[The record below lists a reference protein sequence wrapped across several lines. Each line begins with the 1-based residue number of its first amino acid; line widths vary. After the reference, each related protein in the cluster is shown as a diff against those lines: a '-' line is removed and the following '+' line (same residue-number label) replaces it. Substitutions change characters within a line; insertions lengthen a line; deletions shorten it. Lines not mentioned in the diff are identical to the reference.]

1 MLLSGREIQL
11 KGIAMQNLSHHAVS
25 AFMAFFAIMNP
36 IANTPIFIGLTEG
49 DETTVKR
56 KIASQSLILAFLIVL
71 VSCLAGNLI
80 FKAFGITLPAFRI
93 TGGILVFLIGFQML
107 HGNPSEVH
115 NPTHADNRKSLEAE
129 LSIIVSP
136 LAVPILAGPGT
147 IATAMSYSAHAGML
161 YTFITIGVFALL
173 CLITYAFFVEGQKF
187 IDYIGESA
195 VKVIT
200 RLMGLILAIVGTQMF
215 MEGAGAAVKMYK

>member
-1 MLLSGREIQL
+1 MQDLL
-11 KGIAMQNLSHHAVS
+11 HHSISV
-25 AFMAFFAIMNP
+25 FMAFFAIMNP

-49 DETTVKR
+49 DGATTKR
-56 KIASQSLILAFLIVL
+56 RIASRSLFLAFVIVL
-71 VSCLAGNLI
+71 VSCLAGNMI
-80 FKAFGITLPAFRI
+80 FKVFGITLPAFRV
-93 TGGILVFLIGFQML
+93 TGGILVFIIGFQML

-115 NPTHADNRKSLEAE
+115 NPSHADNQKSLDAE

-147 IATAMSYSAHAGML
+147 IATALSFSAHANL
-161 YTFITIGVFALL
+161 LFTLVTIFVFALL
-173 CLITYAFFVEGQKF
+173 CLITYGFFIGGQKF

-195 VKVIT
+195 IKVIT

-215 MEGAGAAVKMYK
+215 MQGVNGAVRMYK

>member
-1 MLLSGREIQL
+1 
-11 KGIAMQNLSHHAVS
+11 MQNLLHHAISV
-25 AFMAFFAIMNP
+25 FMAFFAIMNP
-36 IANTPIFIGLTEG
+36 IANTPIFLGLTAG
-49 DETTVKR
+49 DEKAIKR
-56 KIASQSLILAFLIVL
+56 KIASQSLTLSFLIVL

-93 TGGILVFLIGFQML
+93 TGGILVFIIGFQML
-107 HGNPSEVH
+107 HGSPSQVH
-115 NPTHADNRKSLEAE
+115 NPSHADNRKSLEAE

-147 IATAMSYSAHAGML
+147 IATAISFSAHADLL
-161 YTFITIGVFALL
+161 YTFVTICVFALL
-173 CLITYAFFVEGQKF
+173 CLITFAFFVEGQKF
-187 IDYIGESA
+187 IHYIGESGI
-195 VKVIT
+195 KVVT

>member
-1 MLLSGREIQL
+1 MQDLL
-11 KGIAMQNLSHHAVS
+11 HHAITV
-25 AFMAFFAIMNP
+25 FMAFFAIMNP

-49 DETTVKR
+49 DEAAVKR

-80 FKAFGITLPAFRI
+80 FKAFGITLPAFRV
-93 TGGILVFLIGFQML
+93 TGGILVFIIGFQML
-107 HGNPSEVH
+107 HGNPSDVH
-115 NPTHADNRKSLEAE
+115 NPSHADNRKSLEAQ

-147 IATAMSYSAHAGML
+147 IATAMSFSAHTTLLHAVV
-161 YTFITIGVFALL
+161 TIGVFALL
-173 CLITYAFFVEGQKF
+173 CLITFAFFVEGQKF

-195 VKVIT
+195 IKVIT
-200 RLMGLILAIVGTQMF
+200 RLMGLILAVVGTQMF
-215 MEGAGAAVKMYK
+215 MEGAGAAVKMFN

>member
-1 MLLSGREIQL
+1 
-11 KGIAMQNLSHHAVS
+11 MQNLLHHAISV
-25 AFMAFFAIMNP
+25 FMAFFAIMNP
-36 IANTPIFIGLTEG
+36 IANTPIFIGLTAG
-49 DETTVKR
+49 DEAAVKR
-56 KIASQSLILAFLIVL
+56 KIASQSLTLSFLIVL

-93 TGGILVFLIGFQML
+93 TGGILIFIIGFQML
-107 HGNPSEVH
+107 HGSPSEVH
-115 NPTHADNRKSLEAE
+115 NPSHADNRKSLKAE

-147 IATAMSYSAHAGML
+147 IATAISFSAHAGLL
-161 YTFITIGVFALL
+161 YTLVTICVFALL
-173 CLITYAFFVEGQKF
+173 CLITFAFFVEGQKF
-187 IDYIGESA
+187 TDYIGESGI
-195 VKVIT
+195 KVIT

>member
-1 MLLSGREIQL
+1 MQDLL
-11 KGIAMQNLSHHAVS
+11 HHTIS
-25 AFMAFFAIMNP
+25 IFMAFFAIMNP

-49 DETTVKR
+49 DEITVKR
-56 KIASQSLILAFLIVL
+56 KIASQSLFLAFIIVL

-80 FKAFGITLPAFRI
+80 LKTFGITLPAFRI
-93 TGGILVFLIGFQML
+93 TGGILVFIIGLQML

-115 NPTHADNRKSLEAE
+115 NPSHADNRKSVEAQ

-147 IATAMSYSAHAGML
+147 IATAMSFSAHTNYL
-161 YTFITIGVFALL
+161 YSFITVCVFALL
-173 CLITYAFFVEGQKF
+173 CLITYVFFVGGQKF

-195 VKVIT
+195 IKVIT
-200 RLMGLILAIVGTQMF
+200 RLMGLILAIIGTQMF
-215 MEGAGAAVKMYK
+215 IEGAGAAVKMYS

>member
-1 MLLSGREIQL
+1 
-11 KGIAMQNLSHHAVS
+11 MQNLLHHAITI
-25 AFMAFFAIMNP
+25 FMAFFAIMNP

-49 DETTVKR
+49 DEAAVKR
-56 KIASQSLILAFLIVL
+56 KIASQSLILAFGIVL

-93 TGGILVFLIGFQML
+93 TGGILVFIIGFQML

-115 NPTHADNRKSLEAE
+115 NPSHADNRKSIEAQ

-147 IATAMSYSAHAGML
+147 IATAMSFSAHARC
-161 YTFITIGVFALL
+161 L
-173 CLITYAFFVEGQKF
+173 CPTLFDHFCLFYRW
-187 IDYIGESA
+187 GE
-195 VKVIT
+195 I
-200 RLMGLILAIVGTQMF
+200 
-215 MEGAGAAVKMYK
+215 Y

>member
-1 MLLSGREIQL
+1 
-11 KGIAMQNLSHHAVS
+11 MQNLLHHAISV
-25 AFMAFFAIMNP
+25 FMAFFAIMNP
-36 IANTPIFIGLTEG
+36 IANTPIFLGLTAG
-49 DETTVKR
+49 DEKAIKR
-56 KIASQSLILAFLIVL
+56 KIASQSLTLSFLIVL

-93 TGGILVFLIGFQML
+93 TGGILVFIIGFQML
-107 HGNPSEVH
+107 HGSPSEVH
-115 NPTHADNRKSLEAE
+115 NPSHADNRKSLEAE

-147 IATAMSYSAHAGML
+147 IATAISFSAHADLL
-161 YTFITIGVFALL
+161 YTFVTICVFALL
-173 CLITYAFFVEGQKF
+173 CLITFAFFVEGQKF
-187 IDYIGESA
+187 IHYIGESGI
-195 VKVIT
+195 KVVT